1 MEELSR
7 QKLKQFDLEKDLEES
22 LLKNSENMKSLSELL
37 MAIRQI
43 HMVDQFITDCP
54 SFPDSNKDIIKREI
68 ISSIGATLAIEGTI
82 LREEEIE
89 ESFQKADLQAKL
101 KNKEQESVNIKTAYR
116 YIIDTVDDWQGE
128 FVYSEEQIK
137 DIHWHLTDNVES
149 ISPNVPGQYRDT
161 TAKFGEPRRISLY
174 KNRAEIKDAMAKF
187 VEWLNKDDSS
197 GILVGNSIIKALM
210 THYYLTEIHPFGD
223 GNGRTS
229 RALEAM
235 ILYETLRNHSCFA
248 VLSRFWSAHRNEYMA
263 NLANVRTTLNP
274 MDFLIFGTNGY
285 LEEVKR
291 IKGLV
296 LKKVKQLMLQDYIQ
310 WLHRQSKIQE
320 RVMNVLILLI
330 DIGKISFKGFLSII
344 KPMYANL
351 KERTRYRDFKTMEDL
366 KLIHITKENGKKS
379 IEPNFEKLEELE
391 YAV

>member
-7 QKLKQFDLEKDLEES
+7 QKLKQFDLEKDLEED
-22 LLKNSENMKSLSELL
+22 LLKDSKNMKSLSGLL

-43 HMVDQFITDCP
+43 HMVNQFITDCP
-54 SFPDSNKDIIKREI
+54 SFPDSNKNIIKREI

-89 ESFQKADLQAKL
+89 ESFQKADLQTKL
-101 KNKEQESVNIKTAYR
+101 KNKEQESVNIKNTYR
-116 YIIDTVDDWQGE
+116 YIINTVDDWEGK
-128 FVYSEEQIK
+128 FVYSEEHIK
-137 DIHWHLTDNVES
+137 AIHYALTDNVES
-149 ISPNVPGQYRDT
+149 VSPNVPGQYRDT
-161 TAKFGEPRRISLY
+161 KAMFGEPRRISLY
-174 KNRAEIKDAMAKF
+174 KSKAEIAEAMAKF

-223 GNGRTS
+223 GNGRTA
-229 RALEAM
+229 RALEAL
-235 ILYETLRNHSCFA
+235 ILYETLRNPSCFA
-248 VLSRFWSAHRNEYMA
+248 VLAQFWSAHRNEYMA
-263 NLANVRTTLNP
+263 NLANVRSTLNP

-285 LEEVKR
+285 LEEVER

-296 LKKVKQLMLQDYIQ
+296 LTKVKQLMLQDYVQ
-310 WLHRQSKIQE
+310 WLYRQGKIQE
-320 RVMNVLILLI
+320 RVMNILMLLI
-330 DIGKISFKGFLSII
+330 DIGKTTFKSFLSTV
-344 KPMYANL
+344 KPIYAER

-366 KLIHITKENGKKS
+366 KLIRITKENGKKS